1 MLIGFAMGT
10 FEAPSTE
17 KFTADSKNFPQHNLC
32 FLGMV
37 AITDPI
43 RDDTIT
49 AIQKCKAAGI
59 KIFMI
64 TGDHPSTATAI
75 ARQIG
80 LIGGTEMVR
89 FFMQDCILIFR
100 VKISNRV
107 VVEEN

>member
-1 MLIGFAMGT
+1 MLIGFAMKT
-10 FEAPSTE
+10 FEATSDA
-17 KFTADSKNFPQHNLC
+17 KFSVDSKNFPQNGLC

-80 LIGGTEMVR
+80 LIGGTELVGSNS
-89 FFMQDCILIFR
+89 FTLETILF
-100 VKISNRV
+100 
-107 VVEEN
+107 